1 MTTTTQIAQNQLIL
15 TFDNTAMMSTVK
27 KMLSFMQG
35 VTITTPR
42 KKKLNGIDRAL
53 LDIKEGRVYKAE
65 SLDDLFNQLD
75 A

>member
-1 MTTTTQIAQNQLIL
+1 MPTSTQI
-15 TFDNTAMMSTVK
+15 T
-27 KMLSFMQG
+27 FMQG

-42 KKKLNGIDRAL
+42 KKELNAVDQAL
-53 LDIKEGRVYKAE
+53 LDIKEGRVHKAE

>member
-1 MTTTTQIAQNQLIL
+1 MPTTTQIAQNQLIL
-15 TFDNTAMMSTVK
+15 TFENTSLMRTVK

-42 KKKLNGIDRAL
+42 KKKLNRVDQAL

-65 SLDDLFNQLD
+65 SLEDLIKQLND
-75 A
+75 

>member
-1 MTTTTQIAQNQLIL
+1 MPTTTQIAQNQLIL
-15 TFDNTAMMSTVK
+15 TFENASIMSAVK

-35 VTITTPR
+35 VTVTTPR
-42 KKKLNGIDRAL
+42 KKKLNGVDQAL
-53 LDIKEGRVYKAE
+53 LDIKEGRVYHAE

>member
-1 MTTTTQIAQNQLIL
+1 MPTSTQI
-15 TFDNTAMMSTVK
+15 T
-27 KMLSFMQG
+27 FMQG

-42 KKKLNGIDRAL
+42 KKKLSGIDRAL
-53 LDIKEGRVYKAE
+53 LDIKEGRVHKAE